1 MDIASHGT
9 KAFPP
14 HHRGGKPRTRS
25 KRAARLVPQTASCL
39 LAATMLVTV
48 PAEAPAQ
55 AAAPAGDP
63 KPASAQRLGFDAGTL
78 RTIRAYN
85 KYRRKITRQEKGAR
99 RAIRFARKQLGKPY
113 SWGAAG
119 PRAFDCSG
127 LVMRAWRKGGVQL
140 PRVSYS
146 QYSAVRRKVGMNALR
161 PGDLVFFRG
170 RAHVGMYVSKN
181 RYIHAPNSRSRIRID
196 RLSARKRQFA
206 GAVRPGAPEPK
217 KWPASIP
224 RLAHKLE
231 QAKAADR
238 PKAEAP
244 PSSPGPSTSLPGHDI
259 PAATMPRPEDF
270 TAGGFAQGIG
280 MPARTTGPG
289 PGPGPGPDK
298 EKG

>member
-1 MDIASHGT
+1 MDIAPQHGT

-25 KRAARLVPQTASCL
+25 KRPARLVPRTASCL

-55 AAAPAGDP
+55 AAARVGEP

-78 RTIRAYN
+78 RKIRAYN

-113 SWGAAG
+113 GWGAAG
-119 PRAFDCSG
+119 PRSYDCSG
-127 LVMRAWRKGGVQL
+127 LVMKAWRKGGVRL

-146 QYSAVRRKVGMNALR
+146 QYNAVRRKVGMNSLR

-170 RAHVGMYVSKN
+170 RAHVGMYVSDN

-196 RLSARKRQFA
+196 RLSSRKRQFA
-206 GAVRPGAPEPK
+206 GAVRPGAPAPQQ
-217 KWPASIP
+217 WPASIP
-224 RLAHKLE
+224 RLARELE
-231 QAKAADR
+231 QAKAEGG
-238 PKAEAP
+238 PKVQAP
-244 PSSPGPSTSLPGHDI
+244 PSSPAPGTDLPGHDV
-259 PAATMPRPEDF
+259 PTAPLPRPEEF
-270 TAGGFAQGIG
+270 TAGGFAPGISG
-280 MPARTTGPG
+280 PARATGSG
-289 PGPGPGPDK
+289 NGPDREK
-298 EKG
+298 EKE